1 MDLQSAGASI
11 EPGVTTGSISIYAL
25 VSVSNSI
32 VDGYCARMS
41 ISSLIST
48 ICGVSLSSLSVPVS
62 SALSYNPTTG
72 ISILTLS
79 GSNAVRVSGGTP
91 WI

>member
-32 VDGYCARMS
+32 VDGSCARMS

-48 ICGVSLSSLSVPVS
+48 ICGVSLSSLSTPGS
-62 SALSYNPTTG
+62 SKLSSNSTTG
-72 ISILTLS
+72 ISISTLS
-79 GSNAVRVSGGTP
+79 GSNVVGVSVGPTG
-91 WI
+91 I

>member
-48 ICGVSLSSLSVPVS
+48 ICGVSLSSLSTPGS
-62 SALSYNPTTG
+62 SKLSSNSTPG
-72 ISILTLS
+72 FSILTLS
-79 GSNAVRVSGGTP
+79 GYNVVGASVVTP
-91 WI
+91 GI